1 LCEKIYRPL
10 VTRLMQ
16 HNIIK
21 RKIRN
26 VIFNCPETVQQINS
40 DEDKCKEWKMPG
52 MENARKYRCCSA
64 AAMES

>member
-1 LCEKIYRPL
+1 
-10 VTRLMQ
+10 MQ